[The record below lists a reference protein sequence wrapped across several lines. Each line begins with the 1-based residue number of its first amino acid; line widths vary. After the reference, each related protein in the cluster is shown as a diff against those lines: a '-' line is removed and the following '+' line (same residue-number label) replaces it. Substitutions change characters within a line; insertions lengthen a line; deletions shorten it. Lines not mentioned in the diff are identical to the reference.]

1 MIMSRTIA
9 KAVIVAAA
17 LLLASFAAGAQAY
30 SGYAP
35 YSIFGIGDTFTQGTA
50 YNRSMGGVGI
60 ATRNNRFI
68 NPLNPAAVTARDS
81 LAFMADYSVYGEN
94 KIFRQGDMTSANNAF
109 NIGDLIMSFPIYG
122 PSAMMVG
129 IMPYSTTGYGY
140 SFYYDDPS
148 VIGNTGN
155 INYAAGGRGSIYK
168 LFADVG
174 VTLWDRLS
182 LGVEADYYFGNIVK
196 EYAETFSNSSYNS
209 MSNGFNMQLT
219 AFGVKAGVQY
229 EQKLGSKA
237 KLTLGATYS
246 LDSDIDGYVEGYK
259 YSAGEAATDTL
270 YHKIDTLSSNPGRV
284 KLAGELGVGINFKYA
299 DKFSAEFNYTRSDW
313 TDCGFASV
321 QGFACNTVSRSGV
334 SAFGTTCSEAYRLG
348 VEYVPNRNDIRYY
361 FKRVTYRAGA
371 YYKKDY
377 YTVDGKGITSAGLT
391 FGMTLPVFRW
401 YNGLTLGVELC
412 QRGSINDNLIRE
424 RYFNFTVGMNI
435 FDIWFQ
441 HPKYE

>member
-1 MIMSRTIA
+1 MIMSGRIF
-9 KAVIVAAA
+9 KAALIVAA
-17 LLLASFAAGAQAY
+17 LLSVSATAGAQAY
-30 SGYAP
+30 SGFAP

-81 LAFMADYSVYGEN
+81 LAFMADYSVYMDN
-94 KIFRQGDMTSANNAF
+94 KIFAQGDMTTANNTF
-109 NIGDLIMSFPIYG
+109 NIGDLIISFPIWG

-148 VIGNTGN
+148 VIGSTGN
-155 INYAAGGRGSIYK
+155 INYAAAGHGSIYK
-168 LFADVG
+168 LFTAAG
-174 VTLWDRLS
+174 VTFWDKLS
-182 LGVEADYYFGNIVK
+182 LGVEADYYFGNIAK
-196 EYAETFSNSSYNS
+196 EYLETFTNSSYNG
-209 MSNGFNMQLT
+209 MQNGFNLQLT
-219 AFGVKAGVQY
+219 AFGAKAGVQY
-229 EQKLGSKA
+229 EQKLGSRS

-246 LDSDIDGYVEGYK
+246 LDSNLGGYVEGYK
-259 YSAGEAATDTL
+259 FSTGEASTDTL
-270 YHKIDTLSSNPGRV
+270 YYKVDTLSASSGRV
-284 KLAGELGVGINFKYA
+284 KIAAELGIGVNFKYA

-313 TDCGFASV
+313 TSCGFASTA
-321 QGFACNTVSRSGV
+321 GFSANTVSRSGI
-334 SAFGTTCSEAYRLG
+334 SSFGTTGSEAFRLG
-348 VEYVPNRNDIRYY
+348 IEYVPNRNDIRYY

-377 YTVDGKGITSAGLT
+377 FTVDGNGITSAGLT
-391 FGMTLPVFRW
+391 LGMTLPVFRW
-401 YNGLTLGVELC
+401 YNGLTLGLELG
-412 QRGSINDNLIRE
+412 QRGSIKNNLIRE
-424 RYFNFTVGMNI
+424 RYINFTVGMNI